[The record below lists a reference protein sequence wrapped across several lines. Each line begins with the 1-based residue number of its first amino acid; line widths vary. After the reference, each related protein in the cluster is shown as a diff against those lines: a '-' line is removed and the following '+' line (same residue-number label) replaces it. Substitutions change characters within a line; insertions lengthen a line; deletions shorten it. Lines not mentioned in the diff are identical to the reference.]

1 MTLLLGSFEGR
12 SLALKVS
19 VARNVLEQEMMEMKK
34 LMMALA
40 ALCVAGAASAVTVKW
55 SGIASGTGGIVSLDS
70 SWQATTSQVITY
82 AIVIP
87 KGIPSSSSFLL
98 GLSGINNAGT
108 PSGNWNQVYIK
119 ANGTGALEAYYKNN
133 TSGETSIS
141 LTGSAALSQKTDT
154 ALAITVD
161 RQNGGLTIYFNG
173 TTIGTVALESPLFNK
188 DLVRLVYG
196 QSFSESEAWS
206 QDYKV
211 YAYAGTVE
219 ASDVTVENLPEPT
232 ALALLAL
239 GVAGL
244 ALRRKV
250 A

>member
-1 MTLLLGSFEGR
+1 
-12 SLALKVS
+12 
-19 VARNVLEQEMMEMKK
+19 MKK

-40 ALCVAGAASAVTVKW
+40 ALCMVGAVSAVNVKW
-55 SGIASGTGGIVSLDS
+55 SMLASGTGGTVSLDS

-98 GLSGINNAGT
+98 GLSGINDAGT
-108 PSGNWNQVYIK
+108 PVGNWNQVYIR
-119 ANGTGALEAYYKNN
+119 ANETTGALEASYKNN
-133 TSGETSIS
+133 TAGETSIS
-141 LTGSAALSQKTDT
+141 LTGSKVLSQETDS
-154 ALAITVD
+154 ALAITVN
-161 RQNGGLTIYFNG
+161 RLNGDIAIYFNG
-173 TTIGTVALESPLFNK
+173 TTIGTLNLESSLFNK

-196 QSFSESEAWS
+196 QSFGGSEAWS
-206 QDYKV
+206 QNYKV
-211 YAYAGTVE
+211 YAYAGAVD
-219 ASDVTVENLPEPT
+219 ASDVTVANLPEPT